1 MLFFGVIA
9 SEPSIFHHIDLET
22 LPMDNQVE
30 SNKALKSHPVDSS
43 ASDGLVVRNKSGFS
57 TIYRLIDLSLV
68 TLLYYSCAAYFESTI
83 DQTSLILLF
92 VNVICFQISAEGV
105 ELYRSWRG
113 HRTPEMLRA
122 AAITWALS
130 ILGTLT
136 IGYFFVQNINT
147 PPFIVLAWFATS
159 FVGLIAWRFVMRKFL
174 FHIRKSGMNSRRS
187 IVIGATHLGANVAL
201 QIQQNEHLGIRFN
214 GLFDDRDASRL
225 PHEMQNSVL
234 GNIEQAIEMAK
245 RNEVDYIYI
254 ALPMSAENR
263 IRSILEQCSDT
274 TANVYVVPNF
284 FMYNLL
290 NARWQTVGNVQALS
304 VYDTPFQ
311 GANDILKRFED
322 IVLSLLILMMI
333 SMPMLCIAAAVK
345 LTSKGPVIFKQK
357 RYGLDGKQIT
367 VYKFRSMT
375 TQDNGAVVKQA
386 TKNDARLTKI
396 GGFLRRTSLDELPQ
410 FINVLQGRM
419 SIVGPRPHAVA
430 HNEQYRKII
439 TGYMLRHK
447 VKPGITGWAQ
457 VNGLRGETETVNKM
471 VQRVEYDL
479 DYIHRWSVWFDIKIV
494 FMTVFNGFINKN
506 AY

>member
-1 MLFFGVIA
+1 
-9 SEPSIFHHIDLET
+9 
-22 LPMDNQVE
+22 MDNQVE
-30 SNKALKSHPVDSS
+30 SNKVLKSHPVDSS
-43 ASDGLVVRNKSGFS
+43 ANGGLVVRNKSGFS
-57 TIYRLIDLSLV
+57 TLYRLIDLSLV
-68 TLLYYSCAAYFESTI
+68 TLLYYSCAAHFESTL
-83 DQTSLILLF
+83 DPTSLILLF

-147 PPFIVLAWFATS
+147 PPMVVLAWFATS

-174 FHIRKSGMNSRRS
+174 FRIRKSGMNSRRS
-187 IVIGATHLGANVAL
+187 IVIGATQLGANVAL

-214 GLFDDRDASRL
+214 GLYDDRDANRL

-234 GNIEQAIEMAK
+234 GNIERAIEMAK
-245 RNEVDYIYI
+245 QNEVDYIYI

-311 GANDILKRFED
+311 GASDVLKRFED
-322 IVLSLLILMMI
+322 IVLSSLILMMI
-333 SMPMLCIAAAVK
+333 SIPMLCIAAAVK
-345 LTSKGPVIFKQK
+345 FTSKGPVIFKQK

-494 FMTVFNGFINKN
+494 FMTIFNGFINKN

>member
-1 MLFFGVIA
+1 
-9 SEPSIFHHIDLET
+9 
-22 LPMDNQVE
+22 MDNKVDP
-30 SNKALKSHPVDSS
+30 NKAIKSHPVESS
-43 ASDGLVVRNKSGFS
+43 SSGGLVVRNQSGFS
-57 TIYRLIDLSLV
+57 TFYRLIDLSIV
-68 TLLYYSCAAYFESTI
+68 TFFYYASAYFYGVTV
-83 DQTSLILLF
+83 DATSLLLLF
-92 VNVICFQISAEGV
+92 INVVCFQISAEGV

-122 AAITWALS
+122 AAITWA
-130 ILGTLT
+130 ITIFATLT
-136 IGYFFVQNINT
+136 LGYFFVSDISI
-147 PPFIVLAWFATS
+147 PAPAILLWFASS
-159 FVGLIAWRFVMRKFL
+159 FIALIIWRYVMRKFL
-174 FHIRKSGMNSRRS
+174 FRIRKSGLNSRRS
-187 IVIGATHLGANVAL
+187 IIIGATPLGANVAL
-201 QIQQNEHLGIRFN
+201 QIQNNEHLGIRFN
-214 GLFDDRDASRL
+214 GIFDDRGSDRL
-225 PHEMQNSVL
+225 PHELQNTVL
-234 GNIEQAIEMAK
+234 GKIDDAIEMSK

-263 IRSILEQCSDT
+263 IRTILEQCSDT
-274 TANVYVVPNF
+274 TANVYVIPNF

-311 GANDILKRFED
+311 GASDVLKRIED
-322 IVLSLLILMMI
+322 IVLSIAILALISI
-333 SMPMLCIAAAVK
+333 PMLCIAAAVK
-345 LTSKGPVIFKQK
+345 VTSKGPVIFKQK

-410 FINVLQGRM
+410 FINVLQGKM

-430 HNEQYRKII
+430 HNEEYRKII

-457 VNGLRGETETVNKM
+457 VNGLRGETETTNKM

-479 DYIHRWSVWFDIKIV
+479 DYIHRWSIWFDIKIV
-494 FMTVFNGFINKN
+494 FMTVFNGFLNKN